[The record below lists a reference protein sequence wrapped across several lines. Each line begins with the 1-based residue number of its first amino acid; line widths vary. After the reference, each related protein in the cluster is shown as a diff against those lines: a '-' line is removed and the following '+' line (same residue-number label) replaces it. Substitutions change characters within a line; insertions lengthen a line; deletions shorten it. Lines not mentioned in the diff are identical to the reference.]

1 MSKLKDKQFMF
12 ATIALIIGGM
22 LAIQFETTNNPI
34 TRDTRD
40 LWELRADL
48 EKEKQRQQELNEE
61 LQRYSE
67 LLNKYKTEGKDEKIE
82 AMEKALADLKKQA
95 GLTTVS
101 GQGIVMTIEP
111 FNDELIGV
119 DRPLP
124 QIDPDMLRRLVNEL
138 NRYDAKEISI
148 DGQRIISKTPIRE
161 VNGDIYINNEPVST
175 FPIEIKV
182 LAKNNEKLHQKII
195 ASPAVEEFIR
205 EDFLVESAPAEK
217 VILPAF
223 DEDVKVKF
231 MKPAKEET

>member
-1 MSKLKDKQFMF
+1 MSRLKERQIMF

-34 TRDTRD
+34 IRDTRD

-67 LLNKYKTEGKDEKIE
+67 LLNKYQTEGKDEKIE

-101 GQGIVMTIEP
+101 GQGIVMTVEP
-111 FNDELIGV
+111 FKDELIGV

-124 QIDPDMLRRLVNEL
+124 KIDPDMLRRLVNEL

-148 DGQRIISKTPIRE
+148 DGQRIVSKTPIRE
-161 VNGDIYINNEPVST
+161 VNGDIYINNKPISD
-175 FPIEIKV
+175 FPIQINV

-205 EDFLVESAPAEK
+205 EDFLVESSPAAK
-217 VILPAF
+217 VILPAY

>member
-1 MSKLKDKQFMF
+1 MKERQFMF

-22 LAIQFETTNNPI
+22 LAIQFETTNNPVV
-34 TRDTRD
+34 RDTRD
-40 LWELRADL
+40 LWDLRADL

-61 LQRYSE
+61 LERYSE
-67 LLNKYKTEGKDEKIE
+67 LLDQYQGEGKDEKIQ
-82 AMEKALADLKKQA
+82 AMENAMSDLKKQA

-101 GQGIVMTIEP
+101 GQGIVITIEP

-124 QIDPDMLRRLVNEL
+124 KIDPDMLRRLVNEL

-148 DGQRIISKTPIRE
+148 DGQRIVSKTPIRE
-161 VNGDIYINNEPVST
+161 VNGNIYINNEPVSS

-182 LAKNNEKLHQKII
+182 LAKDNEKLHQKII

-205 EDFLVESAPAEK
+205 ENFLVESSPAAK

-223 DEDVKVKF
+223 DKSMKVKF

>member
-1 MSKLKDKQFMF
+1 MSDLKERQFMF

-22 LAIQFETTNNPI
+22 LAIQFETTNNPVV
-34 TRDTRD
+34 RDTRD
-40 LWELRADL
+40 LWDLRADL

-61 LQRYSE
+61 LERYNE
-67 LLNKYKTEGKDEKIE
+67 LLNQYQADGKDEKIQ
-82 AMEKALADLKKQA
+82 AMENALSDLKKQA

-101 GQGIVMTIEP
+101 GQGIVITIEP

-124 QIDPDMLRRLVNEL
+124 NIDPDMLRRLVNEL

-161 VNGDIYINNEPVST
+161 VNGNIYINNEPVSS
-175 FPIEIKV
+175 FPIEIRV
-182 LAKNNEKLHQKII
+182 LAKDNEKLHQKII

-205 EDFLVESAPAEK
+205 ENFLVESSPSAK

-223 DEDVKVKF
+223 DKSMKVKF

>member
-1 MSKLKDKQFMF
+1 MKERQFMF

-34 TRDTRD
+34 VRDTRD

-61 LQRYSE
+61 LERYSE
-67 LLNKYKTEGKDEKIE
+67 LLDQYQTEGKDEKIQ

-95 GLTTVS
+95 GLTNVS
-101 GQGIVMTIEP
+101 GQGIVITIEP
-111 FNDELIGV
+111 FNNELIGV

-124 QIDPDMLRRLVNEL
+124 TIDPDMLRRLVNEL

-148 DGQRIISKTPIRE
+148 DDQRIVSKTPIRE
-161 VNGDIYINNEPVST
+161 VNGNIYINNEPVSS
-175 FPIEIKV
+175 FPIEIRV

-195 ASPAVEEFIR
+195 ASPAVEEFVR
-205 EDFLVESAPAEK
+205 ENFLVESTPSAK

-223 DEDVKVKF
+223 DKDMKVKF

>member
-1 MSKLKDKQFMF
+1 MKERQFMF

-34 TRDTRD
+34 VRDTRD
-40 LWELRADL
+40 LWDLRADL

-61 LQRYSE
+61 LEQYSE
-67 LLNKYKTEGKDEKIE
+67 LLNQYQGDGKEEKIQ
-82 AMEKALADLKKQA
+82 AMENALSDLKKQA

-101 GQGIVMTIEP
+101 GQGIVITIEP

-124 QIDPDMLRRLVNEL
+124 KIDPDMLRRLVNEL

-148 DGQRIISKTPIRE
+148 DGQRIVSKTPIRE
-161 VNGDIYINNEPVST
+161 VNGNIYINNEPVSS
-175 FPIEIKV
+175 FPIEIRV
-182 LAKNNEKLHQKII
+182 LAKDNEKLHQKII

-205 EDFLVESAPAEK
+205 ENFLVESSPAAK

-223 DEDVKVKF
+223 DKSMKVKF

>member
-1 MSKLKDKQFMF
+1 MF
-12 ATIALIIGGM
+12 ATIALILGGM
-22 LAIQFETTNNPI
+22 LAIQFETTNNPVV
-34 TRDTRD
+34 RDTRD

-67 LLNKYKTEGKDEKIE
+67 LLNQYQAEGKDEKID

-111 FNDELIGV
+111 FSEELIGV

-124 QIDPDMLRRLVNEL
+124 KIDPDMLRRLVNEL

-148 DGQRIISKTPIRE
+148 DGQRIVSKTPIRE
-161 VNGDIYINNEPVST
+161 VNGDIYINNEPISS
-175 FPIEIKV
+175 FPIQINV

-205 EDFLVESAPAEK
+205 ENFLVESSPAPK

-223 DEDVKVKF
+223 DDDVKVKF
-231 MKPAKEET
+231 MKPVKEET

>member
-1 MSKLKDKQFMF
+1 MKERQFMF

-22 LAIQFETTNNPI
+22 LAVQFETTNNPI
-34 TRDTRD
+34 VRDTRD

-61 LQRYSE
+61 LQRYNE
-67 LLNKYKTEGKDEKIE
+67 LLNKYESEGNDEKIK

-111 FNDELIGV
+111 FSDQLIG

-124 QIDPDMLRRLVNEL
+124 KIDPDMLRRLVNEL

-148 DGQRIISKTPIRE
+148 DGQRIVSKTPIRE
-161 VNGDIYINNEPVST
+161 VNGDIYINNEPVSS
-175 FPIEIKV
+175 FPIQIHV
-182 LAKNNEKLHQKII
+182 LAKNNEKLHRKII
-195 ASPAVEEFIR
+195 ASPAVEEFVR
-205 EDFLVESAPAEK
+205 ENFFVEASLAE
-217 VILPAF
+217 VILPAY
-223 DEDVKVKF
+223 EQSVKVKY

>member
-1 MSKLKDKQFMF
+1 MKERQFMF

-22 LAIQFETTNNPI
+22 LAIQFETTNNPVV
-34 TRDTRD
+34 RDTRD
-40 LWELRADL
+40 LWDLRADL

-61 LQRYSE
+61 LERYSE
-67 LLNKYKTEGKDEKIE
+67 LLDQYQGEGKDEKIQ
-82 AMEKALADLKKQA
+82 AMENAMTDLKKQA

-101 GQGIVMTIEP
+101 GQGIVITIEP
-111 FNDELIGV
+111 FNNELIGV

-124 QIDPDMLRRLVNEL
+124 KIDPDMLRRLVNEL

-148 DGQRIISKTPIRE
+148 DGQRIVSKTPIRE
-161 VNGDIYINNEPVST
+161 VNGNIYINNEPVSS

-182 LAKNNEKLHQKII
+182 LAKDNEKLHQKII

-205 EDFLVESAPAEK
+205 ENFLVESSPAAK

-223 DEDVKVKF
+223 DKSMKVKF

>member
-1 MSKLKDKQFMF
+1 LKDRQFMF
-12 ATIALIIGGM
+12 AAIALIIGGM

-34 TRDTRD
+34 VRDTRD
-40 LWELRADL
+40 LWDLRADL

-61 LQRYSE
+61 LERYSE
-67 LLNKYKTEGKDEKIE
+67 LLYNYKAEGKDEKIG
-82 AMEKALADLKKQA
+82 AMEKAIGDLKKQA
-95 GLTTVS
+95 GLTPVS

-124 QIDPDMLRRLVNEL
+124 QLYPDMLRTLVNEL

-148 DGQRIISKTPIRE
+148 GGQRIVSKTPIRE
-161 VNGDIYINNEPVST
+161 VNGSIYINNEPITS

-182 LAKNNEKLHQKII
+182 LAKNNEKLNQKII
-195 ASPAVEEFIR
+195 ASQAVEEFIR
-205 EDFLVESAPAEK
+205 EDFLVESNPVQK
-217 VILPAF
+217 VVLPAY
-223 DEDVKVKF
+223 EEPVRVKF